1 MHAITHDME
10 LDWEDIKTILA
21 VVRNGTLGRA
31 AQTLGVNYTT
41 VARRIT
47 RAETALGQKLFER
60 LTEGYRPTEL
70 GLLAAR
76 HGEQMEQH
84 QNALLRQ
91 LQGRDETLRGPL
103 VITAPQIL
111 LSLHLV
117 HVIDQFCTLHP
128 EVELSVNAAND
139 LVDLGRR
146 RADLAVRVSDSPG
159 DTLTGL
165 RLSDQ
170 HTVGFASPEVA
181 RRIAAAPNDPVGWI
195 VYSQTKGVP
204 AAALARNPR
213 AFVRAR
219 FDDMIAMTGAAQAGL
234 GVVRMPMFIGRGTPG
249 LVQVPVMEPSPYAP
263 IWAVAHAD
271 VWPGAKVSAFRAL
284 LRAYFREH
292 GAEFLA

>member
-1 MHAITHDME
+1 ME
-10 LDWEDIKTILA
+10 LDWEDIKTVLA
-21 VVRNGTLGRA
+21 VVREGTLGRA

-60 LTEGYRPTEL
+60 LTEGYRPTEF
-70 GLLAAR
+70 GLLTAR

-91 LQGRDETLRGPL
+91 VQGRDHTLRGPL

-111 LSLHLV
+111 LNLHLI
-117 HVIDQFCTLHP
+117 HVIDQFCTLHT

-159 DTLTGL
+159 DTLIGL

-170 HTVGFASPEVA
+170 HTAAFASPEVA
-181 RRIAAAPNDPVGWI
+181 RRIAAAPDDPVGWI

-204 AAALARNPR
+204 AVALARNPR

-263 IWAVAHAD
+263 IWVVAHAD

-284 LRAYFREH
+284 LKVYFREH
-292 GAEFLA
+292 GAKFLA

>member
-1 MHAITHDME
+1 ME

-117 HVIDQFCTLHP
+117 HVIDQFCTMHP

-170 HTVGFASPEVA
+170 HRAAFASPEVA

-292 GAEFLA
+292 GTEFLA

>member
-1 MHAITHDME
+1 ME
-10 LDWEDIKTILA
+10 IDWEDIKTMLA
-21 VVRNGTLGRA
+21 VVRGGTLGRA

-41 VARRIT
+41 VARRIM

-60 LTEGYRPTEL
+60 LTEGYRPTDL

-76 HGEQMEQH
+76 HAEQMEQH

-91 LQGRDETLRGPL
+91 LQGRDDTLRGPL

-111 LSLHLV
+111 LNLHLV
-117 HVIDQFCTLHP
+117 HVIDQFCSMHP

-170 HTVGFASPEVA
+170 HTAAFASPEVA
-181 RRIAAAPNDPVGWI
+181 RRIAAAPDDAVGWI

-219 FDDMIAMTGAAQAGL
+219 FDDMIAMIGAAQAGL
-234 GVVRMPMFIGRGTPG
+234 GVVRTTMFIGRGTPG
-249 LVQVPVMEPSPYAP
+249 LVQVPVMEPSPSAP
-263 IWAVAHAD
+263 IWVVAPAD

-284 LRAYFREH
+284 LRTYFRKH

>member
-1 MHAITHDME
+1 MDI
-10 LDWEDIKTILA
+10 DWDDLKTILA
-21 VVRNGTLGRA
+21 VVREGTLGRA
-31 AQTLGVNYTT
+31 AQGLGVNYTT

-47 RAETALGQKLFER
+47 RAEEALGQKLFER
-60 LTEGYRPTEL
+60 LTEGYRPTDI

-76 HGEQMEQH
+76 HAEQMEQH
-84 QNALLRQ
+84 QNALMRQ

-111 LSLHLV
+111 LNLHLV
-117 HVIDQFCTLHP
+117 HVIDRFCTLHP
-128 EVELSVNAAND
+128 EVDLSVNSAND

-146 RADLAVRVSDSPG
+146 RADLAIRVSANPG
-159 DTLTGL
+159 DALKGL
-165 RLSDQ
+165 RLCDQ
-170 HTVGFASPEVA
+170 HTAAFASPEIA
-181 RRIAAAPNDPVGWI
+181 RRIAQAPEAATGWI
-195 VYSQTKGVP
+195 VYDQTKGVP
-204 AAALARNPR
+204 EAALARNRR

-219 FDDMIAMTGAAQAGL
+219 FDDMIAMIGAAQAGL

-292 GAEFLA
+292 RRVFAA

>member
-1 MHAITHDME
+1 MHGME
-10 LDWEDIKTILA
+10 LDWDDIKTILA
-21 VVRNGTLGRA
+21 VVRDGTLGRA
-31 AQTLGVNYTT
+31 AQRLGVNYTT

-47 RAETALGQKLFER
+47 RAEAALGQKLFER

-111 LSLHLV
+111 LNLHLV
-117 HVIDQFCTLHP
+117 HVIDQFCSLHP

-159 DTLTGL
+159 DALTGL

-170 HTVGFASPEVA
+170 HTAAFASPEVA
-181 RRIAAAPNDPVGWI
+181 RRIAEAPDDPTGWI

-219 FDDMIAMTGAAQAGL
+219 FDDMIAMIGAAQAGL
-234 GVVRMPMFIGRGTPG
+234 GVVRMPMFIGRGTPD

-284 LRAYFREH
+284 LKAYFREH
-292 GAEFLA
+292 GSAFRA

>member
-1 MHAITHDME
+1 M
-10 LDWEDIKTILA
+10 DIEWDDLKTILA
-21 VVRNGTLGRA
+21 VVRQGTLGAA
-31 AQTLGVNYTT
+31 AQGLGVNYTT

-60 LTEGYRPTEL
+60 LTEGYRPTEF

-84 QNALLRQ
+84 QNALIRQ
-91 LQGRDETLRGPL
+91 VQGCDDTLRGPL

-111 LSLHLV
+111 LQLHLV
-117 HVIDQFCTLHP
+117 HVIDRFCTRHP
-128 EVELSVNAAND
+128 EVDLRVDAAND
-139 LVDLGRR
+139 LVNLGRR
-146 RADLAVRVSDSPG
+146 RADLAIRISASPG
-159 DTLTGL
+159 DSLTGL

-170 HTVGFASPEVA
+170 HTAAFASSGIA
-181 RRIAAAPNDPVGWI
+181 RRIKEAPDDPVGWI
-195 VYSQTKGVP
+195 VYTQTKGVP

-219 FDDMIAMTGAAQAGL
+219 FDDMIAMIGAAQAGL

-249 LVQVPVMEPSPYAP
+249 LVQVPVMEPTPYAP

-284 LRAYFREH
+284 LKAYFREH
-292 GAEFLA
+292 GGAFRA